1 MQQRLVSLVGRVTQ
15 DDITAELLRLN
26 DELNNAFIRSE
37 DGVDV
42 RGRQA
47 RCDFERDLFFVVF
60 CWLGRC
66 VE

>member
-37 DGVDV
+37 HHCT
-42 RGRQA
+42 RMA
-47 RCDFERDLFFVVF
+47 RVPLL
-60 CWLGRC
+60 WL
-66 VE
+66 